1 MGTRESVSA
10 VNRFG
15 LGAAPGQ
22 LARIDDP
29 RGWLRA
35 QLRGDGAQ
43 TQFADLPGSLDYVRR
58 EADYYRERQAARRR
72 NQGTEPVAGFGQRF
86 RDDQL
91 RELGRRYRVAV
102 ASERGFVERLVRF
115 WSNHFAI
122 SVDKRAAALYAA
134 PMEREAIRPHLLS
147 RYADLL
153 IAVESH
159 PGMLRYLDN
168 VRSVGADSMLAQR
181 ARRRMARANANAP
194 KRELGLNEN
203 LAREILELHT
213 LGVDGGYAQADVT
226 ELARAITGWG
236 VPLPRELAA
245 GEASSAFV
253 FRAAAH
259 EGGVR
264 SVAGRRYAD
273 GGLDQG
279 RAILADLA
287 VHPSTARHL
296 SYKLARHFVGD
307 APPPSLVA
315 RLASAWQRSGGDLP
329 TVYAALIDAPEAWSE
344 DARKFKTPDDFVI
357 SALRASGATP
367 GEKPRALVALLA
379 RMGQPPFTPRSPAGY
394 ADEAAEWSGPDAL
407 WKRVQAAQGLAES
420 APESALSEARV
431 NPMATA
437 REVFADR
444 LDADTL
450 SALRRAESPR
460 EGLALLFASP
470 AFQWRS

>member
-22 LARIDDP
+22 LARIGDP
-29 RGWLRA
+29 RGWLHA
-35 QLRGDGAQ
+35 QLRGDGA
-43 TQFADLPGSLDYVRR
+43 TAQFADLPTSLDYVRR
-58 EADYYRERQAARRR
+58 EADYYRERRAARRK
-72 NQGTEPVAGFGQRF
+72 GEGADEVANFGQRF

-91 RELGRRYRVAV
+91 REFGRRYRVAV
-102 ASERGFVERLVRF
+102 ASEHGFVERLVRF

-122 SVDKRAAALYAA
+122 SIDKRAASLYAA

-153 IAVESH
+153 VAVESH

-168 VRSVGADSMLAQR
+168 VRSVGSDSRYAQR
-181 ARRRMARANANAP
+181 ARRRMARADAPAP
-194 KRELGLNEN
+194 KREVGLNEN

-245 GEASSAFV
+245 GDAGSAFV

-259 EGGVR
+259 EGGARNVI
-264 SVAGRRYAD
+264 GRRYAE
-273 GGLDQG
+273 GGLEQG

-307 APPPSLVA
+307 APPPALVA
-315 RLASAWQRSGGDLP
+315 RLAAAWQRSGGDLP
-329 TVYAALIDAPEAWSE
+329 TVYAALIDAPEAWGE
-344 DARKFKTPDDFVI
+344 DARKFKTPDDFVV
-357 SALRASGATP
+357 SALRASGTTP
-367 GEKPRALVALLA
+367 GEKPRALIGLLA

-407 WKRVQAAQGLAES
+407 WKRVQAAQSLSES
-420 APESALSEARV
+420 APAARV
-431 NPMATA
+431 DALATA
-437 REVFADR
+437 RDVFADR
-444 LDADTL
+444 ADADTL
-450 SALRRAESPR
+450 GALRRAESPR
-460 EGLALLFASP
+460 DGLALLFASP
-470 AFQWRS
+470 AFQWRC

>member
-1 MGTRESVSA
+1 MTTRQGVSA

-29 RGWLRA
+29 RAWLHA

-43 TQFADLPGSLDYVRR
+43 ARFADLPDSLDYLRR
-58 EADYYRERQAARRR
+58 EADYYRQRQAARRQGESG
-72 NQGTEPVAGFGQRF
+72 NQVANFGQRF
-86 RDDQL
+86 REDQL
-91 RELGRRYRVAV
+91 REFGRRYQVAV
-102 ASERGFVERLVRF
+102 ASEQGFVERLVRF

-122 SVDKRAAALYAA
+122 SIDKRAASLYAA
-134 PMEREAIRPHLLS
+134 PMEREAIRPKLMS

-153 IAVESH
+153 LAVETH

-168 VRSVGADSMLAQR
+168 VRSVGNDSMLAQR
-181 ARRRMARANANAP
+181 ARRRAARTDGGTP
-194 KRELGLNEN
+194 KREVGLNEN
-203 LAREILELHT
+203 LAREVLELHT
-213 LGVDGGYAQADVT
+213 LGVDGGYTQADVT

-236 VPLPRELAA
+236 VPLPRELGADRAA
-245 GEASSAFV
+245 SAFV

-259 EGGVR
+259 EGGAR
-264 SVAGRRYAD
+264 QVAGRRYAE
-273 GGLDQG
+273 GGLEQG
-279 RAILADLA
+279 RAILSDLA

-307 APPPSLVA
+307 APPATLVA
-315 RLASAWQRSGGDLP
+315 RLATVWQRSGGDLP
-329 TVYAALIDAPEAWSE
+329 SVYAALIDAPESWRE
-344 DARKFKTPDDFVI
+344 DARKFKTPDDFVV

-367 GEKPRALVALLA
+367 GDKPRALIALLA

-407 WKRVQAAQGLAES
+407 WKRVQAAQSLSES
-420 APESALSEARV
+420 APAARV
-431 NPMATA
+431 NALATA
-437 REVFADR
+437 REVFADA

-450 SALRRAESPR
+450 GALKRAESPR
-460 EGLALLFASP
+460 DGLALLFASP
-470 AFQWRS
+470 AFQWRC

>member
-29 RGWLRA
+29 RDWLRA

-259 EGGVR
+259 EGGAR
-264 SVAGRRYAD
+264 SVAGRR
-273 GGLDQG
+273 
-279 RAILADLA
+279 
-287 VHPSTARHL
+287 
-296 SYKLARHFVGD
+296 
-307 APPPSLVA
+307 
-315 RLASAWQRSGGDLP
+315 
-329 TVYAALIDAPEAWSE
+329 
-344 DARKFKTPDDFVI
+344 
-357 SALRASGATP
+357 
-367 GEKPRALVALLA
+367 
-379 RMGQPPFTPRSPAGY
+379 
-394 ADEAAEWSGPDAL
+394 
-407 WKRVQAAQGLAES
+407 
-420 APESALSEARV
+420 
-431 NPMATA
+431 
-437 REVFADR
+437 
-444 LDADTL
+444 
-450 SALRRAESPR
+450 
-460 EGLALLFASP
+460 
-470 AFQWRS
+470 

>member
-1 MGTRESVSA
+1 MTTRESVSA

-29 RGWLRA
+29 RGWLHA
-35 QLRGDGAQ
+35 QLHGDAGQARY
-43 TQFADLPGSLDYVRR
+43 ADLPASLDYLRR
-58 EADYYRERQAARRR
+58 EADYYRERQAARR
-72 NQGTEPVAGFGQRF
+72 QGGQADPVANFGQRF
-86 RDDQL
+86 REDQL
-91 RELGRRYRVAV
+91 RELGRRYRLAV
-102 ASERGFVERLVRF
+102 ASEQGFVERLVRF

-122 SVDKRAAALYAA
+122 SIDKRAAALYAA
-134 PMEREAIRPHLLS
+134 PMEREAIRPHVLS

-168 VRSVGADSMLAQR
+168 VRSIGADSMLAQR
-181 ARRRMARANANAP
+181 ARRRRARADTEAP
-194 KRELGLNEN
+194 RRELGLNEN

-213 LGVDGGYAQADVT
+213 LGVDGGYTQRDVT

-245 GEASSAFV
+245 GSASSAFV

-259 EGGVR
+259 EDGARNV
-264 SVAGRRYAD
+264 VGRRYAD
-273 GGLDQG
+273 DGLAQG
-279 RAILADLA
+279 RAILSDLA

-307 APPPSLVA
+307 APPPALVA
-315 RLASAWQRSGGDLP
+315 RLSAAWQGSGGDLP
-329 TVYAALIDAPEAWSE
+329 TVYAALIDAPEAWGE

-357 SALRASGATP
+357 SALRAGGAAP
-367 GEKPRALVALLA
+367 SERPRALIALLA

-407 WKRVQAAQGLAES
+407 WKRVQAAQSLSES
-420 APESALSEARV
+420 APDARV
-431 NPMATA
+431 DPLATA
-437 REVFADR
+437 QAVFADR

-450 SALRRAESPR
+450 GALRRAESPR
-460 EGLALLFASP
+460 GGLALLFASP

>member
-1 MGTRESVSA
+1 MTTGESVSA

-22 LARIDDP
+22 LTRIDDP
-29 RGWLRA
+29 RGWLHA

-43 TQFADLPGSLDYVRR
+43 ARFADLPASLDYLRR
-58 EADYYRERQAARRR
+58 EADYYRERAAARR
-72 NQGTEPVAGFGQRF
+72 QGEQSEQVANFGQRF
-86 RDDQL
+86 RADQL
-91 RELGRRYRVAV
+91 REFGRRYRVAV
-102 ASERGFVERLVRF
+102 ASEQGFVERLVRF

-122 SVDKRAAALYAA
+122 SIDKRAAALYAA

-181 ARRRMARANANAP
+181 ARRRMARANAQAP
-194 KRELGLNEN
+194 KREIGLNEN

-213 LGVDGGYAQADVT
+213 LGVDGGYTQADVT

-236 VPLPRELAA
+236 APLPRELTA
-245 GEASSAFV
+245 GDASSAFV

-259 EGGVR
+259 EAGAR
-264 SVAGRRYAD
+264 NVAGRRYAD
-273 GGLDQG
+273 GGLEQG
-279 RAILADLA
+279 RAILTDLA

-307 APPPSLVA
+307 TPPPALVA
-315 RLASAWQRSGGDLP
+315 RLSAAWLRSGGDLP
-329 TVYAALIDAPEAWSE
+329 TVYAALIDAPEAWGE

-367 GEKPRALVALLA
+367 GEQPRGLIALLA

-407 WKRVQAAQGLAES
+407 WKRVQAAQSLSES
-420 APESALSEARV
+420 APDARV
-431 NPMATA
+431 DPLAIA
-437 REVFADR
+437 RAVFADR

-450 SALRRAESPR
+450 GALRRAESPR
-460 EGLALLFASP
+460 GGLALLFASP

>member
-1 MGTRESVSA
+1 MTTRESVSA

-15 LGAAPGQ
+15 LGATPGQ

-29 RGWLRA
+29 RGWLHA
-35 QLRGDGAQ
+35 QLRSDGA
-43 TQFADLPGSLDYVRR
+43 TARYADLPGSLDYLRR
-58 EADYYRERQAARRR
+58 EADYYRERQAARR
-72 NQGTEPVAGFGQRF
+72 QGEKTDQVANFGQRF
-86 RDDQL
+86 RADQL

-102 ASERGFVERLVRF
+102 ASEHGFVERLVRF

-122 SVDKRAAALYAA
+122 SIDKRAAALYAA

-181 ARRRMARANANAP
+181 ARRRMARADAQTP
-194 KRELGLNEN
+194 KREVGLNEN

-213 LGVDGGYAQADVT
+213 LGVDGGYTQTDVT

-245 GEASSAFV
+245 GAASSAFV

-259 EGGVR
+259 EGGARNV
-264 SVAGRRYAD
+264 VGRRYAD
-273 GGLDQG
+273 DGLAQG
-279 RAILADLA
+279 RAILTDLA

-307 APPPSLVA
+307 TPPPALVA
-315 RLASAWQRSGGDLP
+315 RLSAAWQRSGGDLP

-367 GEKPRALVALLA
+367 GEQPRALIALLA

-407 WKRVQAAQGLAES
+407 WKRVQAAQSLSES
-420 APESALSEARV
+420 APDARV
-431 NPMATA
+431 DPLATA
-437 REVFADR
+437 HAVFADR
-444 LDADTL
+444 LDAETL
-450 SALRRAESPR
+450 TAVRRAESPR
-460 EGLALLFASP
+460 SGLALLFASP